1 MNPGWRK
8 NYFRYKSY
16 FLNVAGQYRERADVK
31 VYLEILLSLATVTMF
46 SIFALRPTL
55 LTIAELIK
63 EIETKNGTVDVID
76 SKIQDLSKAQLLN
89 DQQRA
94 NISLLQIAIPQE
106 PRPDI
111 FARQIEALTQR
122 HQTPLSSFTIG
133 ETLIL
138 GETAPKTASVQET
151 EIATTPESQ
160 PEELT
165 FSVQTKVNITNF
177 TSSSNF
183 LSEMEKFRRPVGIN
197 SFTFSS
203 AENKQ
208 EEEKQLIFT
217 ITGYLPYLKSEIN
230 K

>member
-1 MNPGWRK
+1 MYPGWRK
-8 NYFRYKSY
+8 NYLRYKSY
-16 FLNVAGQYRERADVK
+16 FLNVAGQYRERTDIK
-31 VYLEILLSLATVTMF
+31 VYLEILLSLATVTIF

-63 EIETKNGTVDVID
+63 EIETKNDTIDVID

-94 NISLLQIAIPQE
+94 NISLLQVAIPQE
-106 PRPDI
+106 PHPDI
-111 FARQIEALTQR
+111 FARQIEALIQK

-133 ETLIL
+133 KTLIL
-138 GETAPKTASVQET
+138 GETTPKTVSVQKT
-151 EIATTPESQ
+151 EKATTPENPLEKLS
-160 PEELT
+160 
-165 FSVQTKVNITNF
+165 FSLQTKVNITNF

-183 LSEMEKFRRPVGIN
+183 LSEMEILRRPVGIN
-197 SFTFSS
+197 SFAFSS

-208 EEEKQLIFT
+208 EGEKQLIFT